1 MIGYLADRAVWS
13 AGRGFFRLLRR
24 QRQQSVAQNQGKRSP
39 AWTWPYILILPSG
52 IGAVANTALGNT
64 ANALWLWGLTLL
76 CVLLTAAGV
85 HSQHSPGAAGSAVL
99 AKYQPLPD
107 VMSPEDMR
115 TRAKLLEYVEAAEPE
130 TGHITDETQS
140 SDAGPGHMPNETR
153 SRSAGPGGASASW
166 HLDSAVQRQTVL
178 DGLYSVACPEPQCKA
193 AVTVPCNMGI
203 AVPVLLVSR
212 KPVLFCHVSRAA
224 AAVAAGT
231 AEQDDVIARV
241 RAGSDA

>member
-1 MIGYLADRAVWS
+1 MLGYLADRAAWS

-24 QRQQSVAQNQGKRSP
+24 QRRQSVAQDQGRRSP
-39 AWTWPYILILPSG
+39 AWTWPYILVLPFG

-64 ANALWLWGLTLL
+64 ADALWLWGLTLL

-85 HSQHSPGAAGSAVL
+85 HGQHPPGAAGSAVL

-130 TGHITDETQS
+130 TGQGVDGNHLS
-140 SDAGPGHMPNETR
+140 HAGPGK
-153 SRSAGPGGASASW
+153 ASASW
-166 HLDSAVQRQTVL
+166 HLDAAVRQQVTL

-231 AEQDDVIARV
+231 AEKDDILGRV
-241 RAGSDA
+241 KSSR